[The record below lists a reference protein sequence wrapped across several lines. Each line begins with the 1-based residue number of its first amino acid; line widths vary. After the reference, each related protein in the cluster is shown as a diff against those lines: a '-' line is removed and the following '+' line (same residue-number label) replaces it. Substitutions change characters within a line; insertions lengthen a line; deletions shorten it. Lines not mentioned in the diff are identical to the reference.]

1 MRTLVALAMGMLAA
15 AAGAAEPAAPPAP
28 EAVTESVRRA
38 EIDRLWA
45 EVARAVREG
54 DFEAYAATCHPDG
67 VLVSEKKGLSQPLA
81 AALARWKQE
90 FLDTRAGRMNASVE
104 MRFTSRLGDATTAHE
119 TGIFR
124 YSAGK
129 PGEPPRTDYVPFHAL
144 LVKQDGCWRILMEH
158 QRLHVDEAE
167 WRKLAP

>member
-1 MRTLVALAMGMLAA
+1 MRTIVVLATVTVAA
-15 AAGAAEPAAPPAP
+15 AVLAAEPAVAPDPTAA
-28 EAVTESVRRA
+28 ETERLA
-38 EIDRLWA
+38 ELDRLWA

-54 DFEAYAATCHPDG
+54 DFEAYASTCHPDG

-81 AALARWKQE
+81 AALARWQQE
-90 FLDTRAGRMNASVE
+90 FLDTRAGRLNASVE
-104 MRFTSRLGDATTAHE
+104 MRFTIRLGDATTAHE

-144 LVKQDGCWRILMEH
+144 LVKQDGRWRILMEH

>member
-1 MRTLVALAMGMLAA
+1 MRTLMALSIGMLA
-15 AAGAAEPAAPPAP
+15 AAGAAEPAAMPAP
-28 EAVTESVRRA
+28 QAHTESARRA
-38 EIDRLWA
+38 ELDRFWA

-81 AALARWKQE
+81 VALARWKQE
-90 FLDTRAGRMNASVE
+90 FLDTQAGRMNASVE

-129 PGEPPRTDYVPFHAL
+129 PGEAHRTDHVPFHAL
-144 LVKQDGCWRILMEH
+144 LVKQDGRWRILMEH
-158 QRLHVDEAE
+158 QRLHVDEDQ